1 MNRFKKGSYIKKL
14 NALYQQ
20 IAETVNQMIPE
31 EWENFHFYAQVSDT
45 GGGTYFYY
53 KSNEYNEYVYSLDIP
68 KLYKLDEKKFK
79 ELKRSLLPTSEEIRN
94 VFKENDQEPWDSFT
108 MSLQKS
114 GKFKMHFDYTNW
126 FDTEYSFSDQMII
139 WKYKYLNEKP
149 QDQKLQ
155 QFVEKHLLEY
165 PENPI

>member
-1 MNRFKKGSYIKKL
+1 MEKKL
-14 NALYQQ
+14 NALYKQ

-31 EWENFHFYAQVSDT
+31 EWEDFHFYAQVSDT

-53 KSNEYNEYVYSLDIP
+53 KSTGYNEYVYSLDIP
-68 KLYKLDEKKFK
+68 ELYKLDEKKFK
-79 ELKRSLLPTSEEIRN
+79 ALKRSLLPMSEEIRN
-94 VFKENDQEPWDSFT
+94 IFKENDQEPWYSFT
-108 MSLQKS
+108 MSLQKN

-155 QFVEKHLLEY
+155 QIIDKYLLEY